1 MPALRTRDTQSRR
14 LEVTTETP
22 TLAMIAPTPYR
33 FTFPISH
40 NLSSDSPYSTP
51 SNSPFK
57 LNLNSLAV
65 SPPPTS
71 SSNNFHLRSEVE
83 RRPKKGDENYI
94 KRPENAFILFR
105 RKCCEKRQAAE
116 EESSINGLTKKRR
129 QADLS
134 KTISQQWKSL
144 TPQER
149 KYWDELAK
157 EKKKEHEKMYPGY
170 VYRPSQRVRDKD
182 GKTRNCKRSELE
194 TKMMSEIGTPMDPES
209 VLFVISPSRRHCRS
223 ASAPTPPPISYQSN
237 QIPNLRTSFAF
248 APPYQHGC
256 STSAPPPPILYQ
268 SISDIEDE
276 AGFLESEPCSQPSL
290 PTASALAP
298 PYQSIPDIEDGTGF
312 LCPQPS
318 LPTASALTPPYQSI
332 PDIEDGTGFFESE
345 PCPQPS
351 LLTSN
356 ELGSGA
362 FFSGSQNFTIN
373 GGEYHAVN
381 GGMHTIIN
389 VYNIYTS

>member
-105 RKCCEKRQAAE
+105 RKCCE
-116 EESSINGLTKKRR
+116 SVRR
-129 QADLS
+129 RRKNPQ
-134 KTISQQWKSL
+134 L
-144 TPQER
+144 TPAVEIVDAAKKR

-256 STSAPPPPILYQ
+256 STSAPPPILYQ

-276 AGFLESEPCSQPSL
+276 AGFLESEPCSQ
-290 PTASALAP
+290 
-298 PYQSIPDIEDGTGF
+298 SIPDGERST
-312 LCPQPS
+312 
-318 LPTASALTPPYQSI
+318 
-332 PDIEDGTGFFESE
+332 
-345 PCPQPS
+345 
-351 LLTSN
+351 
-356 ELGSGA
+356 LGSKIIPSRA
-362 FFSGSQNFTIN
+362 FELHNRSITLLNERAGIRYPRKSPTGVDDQGSW
-373 GGEYHAVN
+373 A
-381 GGMHTIIN
+381 
-389 VYNIYTS
+389 